1 MAPTPGSPGAGR
13 PRKPSTIRPG
23 NRGKVADSLVPA
35 AALPVVA
42 VDEIP
47 PAPDT
52 LTETGVSLW
61 RDIFSGLGVVANPLL
76 DRTTVSRFVDLIT
89 ERTMWADALDE
100 RGVLLEEPIQ
110 NARGDVL
117 EGVRVVANPAA
128 RELRRLD
135 TALDHMIAQLAL
147 SPTARAK
154 LGLTVSA
161 ARVNESAVD
170 SLMSALPKRIRR
182 EQKGPF

>member
-1 MAPTPGSPGAGR
+1 
-13 PRKPSTIRPG
+13 
-23 NRGKVADSLVPA
+23 
-35 AALPVVA
+35 
-42 VDEIP
+42 
-47 PAPDT
+47 
-52 LTETGVSLW
+52 
-61 RDIFSGLGVVANPLL
+61 
-76 DRTTVSRFVDLIT
+76 
-89 ERTMWADALDE
+89 
-100 RGVLLEEPIQ
+100 VLLEEPIQ

-135 TALDHMIAQLAL
+135 TARDHMIPQLAL

-154 LGLTVSA
+154 LRLTVSA